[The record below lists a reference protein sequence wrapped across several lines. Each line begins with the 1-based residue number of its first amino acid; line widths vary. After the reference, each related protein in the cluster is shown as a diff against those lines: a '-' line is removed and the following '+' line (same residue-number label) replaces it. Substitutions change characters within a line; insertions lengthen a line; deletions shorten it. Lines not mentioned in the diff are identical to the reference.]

1 MRCGIQCCVKY
12 RSRKTRIRRRI
23 AACVCAV
30 LLLVLAGWMYRNATR
45 MLVSVAEEKLRAM
58 ANVAVNEAV
67 YITLADGVRYEDLIS
82 IERDASGEI
91 GAIVANAL
99 HVNAIARDTASFAQ
113 MRLTQ
118 MSGEGIDVPLGA
130 FTGIGLFAGLGPSI
144 RLKTLPVVGVNTRF
158 CSEFVQAGIN
168 QTRHSIYLEVVTDIS
183 IVLPGQTGRFAQT
196 TQVLIAES
204 VLVGE
209 VPDSYFQADLFGGT
223 SAAVRD
229 IRSPK

>member
-82 IERDASGEI
+82 IE
-91 GAIVANAL
+91 IVANAL

-209 VPDSYFQADLFGGT
+209 VPDSYFQADLFGGA